1 MTRTDNTI
9 DEPRRLRPPGP
20 IVAFVRRAL
29 RGVKWLALVVAV
41 LLCGPLLT
49 LAVGDASMRGDW
61 RTATHRATGLAP
73 DPAAHP
79 EAIVQ
84 VYASRTFGW
93 RGAFAVHTWIA
104 AKPARAQHYTRYEVI
119 GWRMY
124 AGRSGLSVTDDGAP
138 DAEWY
143 GAAPTLIDDIR
154 GASAAAVIAKLPD
167 AAASYPYSTV
177 YRAWPGPN
185 SNTFTAHVGRAIPE
199 LGLNLPSIAIGKD
212 YRPIGQFVARA
223 PSGTGYQMSLGG
235 VLGVTLARVEG
246 LEINLFGLVTGIDFR
261 HPAIKFPGVGRI
273 GSGGWATS

>member
-1 MTRTDNTI
+1 M
-9 DEPRRLRPPGP
+9 
-20 IVAFVRRAL
+20 VFARRAL
-29 RGVKWLALVVAV
+29 RGVKWLALVVAA

-49 LAVGDASMRGDW
+49 LMLGDVSMRGDW

-104 AKPARAQHYTRYEVI
+104 AKPAAARLYTRYEVI

-154 GASAAAVIAKLPD
+154 GARAEAVIAKLPD
-167 AAASYPYSTV
+167 AAASYPYSTI

-185 SNTFTAHVGRAIPE
+185 SNTFVAHVGRAIPE
-199 LGLNLPSIAIGKD
+199 LALNLPPIAIGKD
-212 YRPIGQFVARA
+212 YRPIGEFMTRA
-223 PSGTGYQMSLGG
+223 PSGTGYQVSIGG
-235 VLGVTLARVEG
+235 VVGVTFARVEG
-246 LEINLFGLVTGIDFR
+246 LELNLFGLVTGIDIR
-261 HPAIKFPGVGRI
+261 HPALKFPGVGRI
-273 GSGGWATS
+273 GLAAS